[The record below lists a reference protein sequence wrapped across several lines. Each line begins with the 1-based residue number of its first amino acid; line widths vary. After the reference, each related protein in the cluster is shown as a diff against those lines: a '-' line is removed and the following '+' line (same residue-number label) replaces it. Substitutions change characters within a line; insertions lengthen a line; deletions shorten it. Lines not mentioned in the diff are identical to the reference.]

1 MDLEVLV
8 NKLELTINSLKRVHG
23 KGLITD
29 SEYKKALR
37 TLAEQADYT
46 TCTISSSLD
55 TIDEVLQKF
64 AVTLNKFNISYGSR
78 DA

>member
-8 NKLELTINSLKRVHG
+8 NKLEFTVNSLKRVHG

-37 TLAEQADYT
+37 TLAEQADCT

>member
-8 NKLELTINSLKRVHG
+8 NKLEFTVNSLKRVHG

-29 SEYKKALR
+29 SEYKKAIH
-37 TLAEQADYT
+37 TLTEQADYT
-46 TCTISSSLD
+46 TCTVSNSLD